1 MFTLSFYHHES
12 EGKSVLSAARYSV
25 VHGPGLV
32 SVWVYP
38 TLKEENPVLMDL
50 RPDPMDNTYAEV
62 FITNEQ
68 GKTIDRYRAHSLPAA
83 A

>member
-12 EGKSVLSAARYSV
+12 EAKTVMSAHRYTV
-25 VHGPGLV
+25 VPGPGLV

-38 TLKEENPVLMDL
+38 TLKEENPVLLDL
-50 RPDPMDNTYAEV
+50 RPEPMDDTYREV

-68 GKTIDRYRAHSLPAA
+68 GKTIDRYRAYSLPAA